1 MRKLIIFILLL
12 VSNYSH
18 SQNKVELLNKGNERY
33 NSEEF
38 EQAET
43 LYKEALDK
51 DNQYYKANL
60 NVGHS
65 LFRQAHILIKQQ
77 DSLGIKKLEEAEKFY
92 NNSVELA
99 ENKNQKTESYYN
111 LGNAQ
116 LLSQKLEESIE
127 SYKKSLRL
135 NPDNINAK
143 KNLALAQYLLKK
155 QEEEQEKNQDKKEDK
170 EEESEKKENPNP
182 ENKEEKSDQP
192 QEEQEKKDEL
202 SKEEIEQILNALERE
217 EQEVQE
223 DLQDKKKVIG
233 TKLLKDW

>member
-1 MRKLIIFILLL
+1 MRNLIIFILLL

-77 DSLGIKKLEEAEKFY
+77 DSLGIKKLEESEKFY

-99 ENKNQKTESYYN
+99 ENKNQKAESYYN
-111 LGNAQ
+111 LGNVQ

-155 QEEEQEKNQDKKEDK
+155 QEEE
-170 EEESEKKENPNP
+170 SEKKENPNP
-182 ENKEEKSDQP
+182 EKKDEKSNQP

>member
-99 ENKNQKTESYYN
+99 ENKNQKAESYYN

-155 QEEEQEKNQDKKEDK
+155 QEEEQEKNQDKKEEK

-223 DLQDKKKVIG
+223 DLQNKKKVIG

>member
-33 NSEEF
+33 NLGEF
-38 EQAET
+38 KQAET

-99 ENKNQKTESYYN
+99 ENKNQKAESYYN

-155 QEEEQEKNQDKKEDK
+155 QEEEQEKNQDKKEEK

-192 QEEQEKKDEL
+192 QEKQEKKDEL

-223 DLQDKKKVIG
+223 DLQNKKKVIG

>member
-1 MRKLIIFILLL
+1 MRNLIIFILLL

-77 DSLGIKKLEEAEKFY
+77 DSLGIKKLEESEKFY

-99 ENKNQKTESYYN
+99 ENKNQKAESYYN
-111 LGNAQ
+111 LGNVQ

-155 QEEEQEKNQDKKEDK
+155 QEEE
-170 EEESEKKENPNP
+170 SEKKENPNP
-182 ENKEEKSDQP
+182 ENKEEKSNQP

>member
-99 ENKNQKTESYYN
+99 ENKNQKAESYYN

-116 LLSQKLEESIE
+116 LLSQKLEESIG

-155 QEEEQEKNQDKKEDK
+155 QEEEQEKKQDKKEEK
-170 EEESEKKENPNP
+170 KEESEKKENPNP

>member
-1 MRKLIIFILLL
+1 MKKLIIFILL
-12 VSNYSH
+12 VSNYSY

-33 NSEEF
+33 NLGEF
-38 EQAET
+38 KQAET

-65 LFRQAHILIKQQ
+65 LFRQAHILLKQQ
-77 DSLGIKKLEEAEKFY
+77 DSLGIMKLEESEKFY

-99 ENKNQKTESYYN
+99 KNKNQKAESYYN

-116 LLSQKLEESIE
+116 LLSKKLEESIE

-143 KNLALAQYLLKK
+143 KNLALAQFLLKK
-155 QEEEQEKNQDKKEDK
+155 QEEESEK
-170 EEESEKKENPNP
+170 EENQNP

-192 QEEQEKKDEL
+192 QEKQEKKDEL

>member
-99 ENKNQKTESYYN
+99 ENKNQKAESYYN

-155 QEEEQEKNQDKKEDK
+155 QEEEQEKNQDKKEEK

-192 QEEQEKKDEL
+192 QEKQEKKDEL

-223 DLQDKKKVIG
+223 DLQNKKKVIG

>member
-1 MRKLIIFILLL
+1 MRKLIVFILLL

-18 SQNKVELLNKGNERY
+18 SQNKVELLNKANERY

-99 ENKNQKTESYYN
+99 ENKNQKAESYYN

>member
-1 MRKLIIFILLL
+1 MRKLIIYIFLLA
-12 VSNYSH
+12 SNYSH
-18 SQNKVELLNKGNERY
+18 SQNKVELLNKGNDRY
-33 NSEEF
+33 NAEEF

-60 NVGHS
+60 NVGHA

-77 DSLGIKKLEEAEKFY
+77 DSLGIKKLEESERFY
-92 NNSVELA
+92 NNSVELT
-99 ENKNQKTESYYN
+99 ENKDQKAESYYN

-116 LLSQKLEESIE
+116 LLSQKLEESIK

-135 NPDNINAK
+135 IPDNINAK

-155 QEEEQEKNQDKKEDK
+155 QEEEQEKNQDKKEEK

-192 QEEQEKKDEL
+192 QEEEEKKDEL

>member
-1 MRKLIIFILLL
+1 MRKLIIFTLLL

-38 EQAET
+38 EQSET

-99 ENKNQKTESYYN
+99 ENKNQKAESYYN

-155 QEEEQEKNQDKKEDK
+155 QEEEEEKNQDKKEEK

-192 QEEQEKKDEL
+192 QEKQEKKDEL

-223 DLQDKKKVIG
+223 DLQNKKKVIG

>member
-99 ENKNQKTESYYN
+99 ENKNQKAESYYN

-155 QEEEQEKNQDKKEDK
+155 QEEKQEKNQDKKEDK

>member
-1 MRKLIIFILLL
+1 MRKLIIYIFLLS
-12 VSNYSH
+12 SNYSH
-18 SQNKVELLNKGNERY
+18 SQNKVELLNKGNDKY
-33 NSEEF
+33 NAEEF

-51 DNQYYKANL
+51 DNHYYKANL
-60 NVGHS
+60 NVGHA

-77 DSLGIKKLEEAEKFY
+77 DSLGIKKLEESERFY
-92 NNSVELA
+92 NNSVELT
-99 ENKNQKTESYYN
+99 ENKNQKAESYYN

-116 LLSQKLEESIE
+116 LLSQKLEESIK

-135 NPDNINAK
+135 IPDNINAK

-155 QEEEQEKNQDKKEDK
+155 QEEEQEKNQDKKEEK

-192 QEEQEKKDEL
+192 QEEEEKKDEL

-223 DLQDKKKVIG
+223 DLQDQKKVIG

>member
-77 DSLGIKKLEEAEKFY
+77 DSLGIKKLEESEKFY
-92 NNSVELA
+92 NTSVELA
-99 ENKNQKTESYYN
+99 ENKNQKAESYYN

>member
-1 MRKLIIFILLL
+1 MRKLIVLILLL

-60 NVGHS
+60 NVGHA

-77 DSLGIKKLEEAEKFY
+77 DSLGIKKLEESEKFY
-92 NNSVELA
+92 NHSVELA
-99 ENKNQKTESYYN
+99 ENKNHKAESYYN

-135 NPDNINAK
+135 KPDNINAK

-155 QEEEQEKNQDKKEDK
+155 QEEEQEKHQDKKDK

-192 QEEQEKKDEL
+192 QKEQEKKDEL
-202 SKEEIEQILNALERE
+202 SKEEIDQILNALERE
-217 EQEVQE
+217 EQKVQE

>member
-1 MRKLIIFILLL
+1 MRKLIIYIFLLA
-12 VSNYSH
+12 SNYSH
-18 SQNKVELLNKGNERY
+18 SQNKVELLNKGNDRY
-33 NSEEF
+33 NAEEF

-51 DNQYYKANL
+51 DNHYYKANL
-60 NVGHS
+60 NVGHA

-77 DSLGIKKLEEAEKFY
+77 DSLGIKKLEESERFY
-92 NNSVELA
+92 NNSVELT
-99 ENKNQKTESYYN
+99 ENKDQKAESYYN

-116 LLSQKLEESIE
+116 LLSQKLEGSIE

-155 QEEEQEKNQDKKEDK
+155 QEEEQEKKQ
-170 EEESEKKENPNP
+170 EKKENPNP

>member
-38 EQAET
+38 EQSET

-99 ENKNQKTESYYN
+99 ENKNQKAESYYN

-155 QEEEQEKNQDKKEDK
+155 QEEEEEKNQDKKEEK

-192 QEEQEKKDEL
+192 QEKQEKKDEL

-223 DLQDKKKVIG
+223 DLQNKKKVIG

>member
-1 MRKLIIFILLL
+1 MRKLIIFIFLL

-18 SQNKVELLNKGNERY
+18 SQNKVELLNKGNDRY

-43 LYKEALDK
+43 LYKKALDK

-60 NVGHS
+60 NAGHS

-77 DSLGIKKLEEAEKFY
+77 DSLGIKKLEESEKFY
-92 NNSVELA
+92 NTSVELA
-99 ENKNQKTESYYN
+99 ENKNQKAESYYN

-116 LLSQKLEESIE
+116 LLSQTLEESIE

-155 QEEEQEKNQDKKEDK
+155 QEEEQEKNQDKKEEK

-182 ENKEEKSDQP
+182 ENKEEKSDQTE
-192 QEEQEKKDEL
+192 EEQEKKDEL

>member
-1 MRKLIIFILLL
+1 MRKLIVFILLL

-18 SQNKVELLNKGNERY
+18 SQNKVELLNKANERY

-77 DSLGIKKLEEAEKFY
+77 DSLGIKKLEESEKFY

-99 ENKNQKTESYYN
+99 ENKNQKAESYYN